1 MKKIEVYAGAN
12 LDETVEMLLRMKEQ
26 GESVYCNFNGHK
38 LYSDNVTIDSAYLE
52 VCGKT
57 KAEWDKQQQEWLENY
72 KKEEERAKKVA
83 IEKIPSWIEQGKKY
97 IYPQKLNEWE
107 RCVNARANDLYHGY
121 ELDSALEV
129 MEALSK
135 GMSFEEANQIIEN
148 QGHSGMSHSIV
159 MRILINFCKNGPEF
173 YEAIETD
180 ISEKNKQFI
189 NEQKKLNLRY
199 EKELTGERQL

>member
-12 LDETVEMLLRMKEQ
+12 LDEAVEMLLRMKEQ

-57 KAEWDKQQQEWLENY
+57 KAEWDKEMKERLENY
-72 KKEEERAKKVA
+72 KKEEEHAKKVA

-97 IYPQKLNEWE
+97 IYPQKLNEWK
-107 RCVNARANDLYHGY
+107 RCVKARANDLYHGY

-129 MEALSK
+129 MEALSN

-159 MRILINFCKNGPEF
+159 MGILINFCKNGPEF
-173 YEAIETD
+173 YESTEANISAETKQY
-180 ISEKNKQFI
+180 INK
-189 NEQKKLNLRY
+189 QKKLNLRY
-199 EKELTGERQL
+199 KKELNSERQA